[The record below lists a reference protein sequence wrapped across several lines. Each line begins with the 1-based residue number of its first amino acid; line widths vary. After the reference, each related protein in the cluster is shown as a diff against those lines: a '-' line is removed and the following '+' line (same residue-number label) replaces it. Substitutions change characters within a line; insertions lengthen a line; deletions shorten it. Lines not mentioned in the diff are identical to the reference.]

1 MGQSKTLRRKKSKEI
16 QENRGRSLIV
26 SKIRERNRMGQCL
39 DLTKLSQE
47 VSNVIE
53 HQKNTRI
60 YF

>member
-1 MGQSKTLRRKKSKEI
+1 MLTEKKSKEI